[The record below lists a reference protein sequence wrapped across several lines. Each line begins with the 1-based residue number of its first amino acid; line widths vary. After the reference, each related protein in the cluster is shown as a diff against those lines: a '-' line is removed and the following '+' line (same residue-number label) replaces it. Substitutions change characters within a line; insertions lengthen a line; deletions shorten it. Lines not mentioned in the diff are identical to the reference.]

1 MEAIIGGDFN
11 MGNII
16 IVNFL
21 FRAMVLNTHN
31 PWFIGRILFQN

>member
-16 IVNFL
+16 IVKCV
-21 FRAMVLNTHN
+21 FRAMVLNTH
-31 PWFIGRILFQN
+31 